1 MFSLEL
7 KVRDYECD
15 LQSVVNNAIYQHYME
30 HARHEFLH
38 SINVDFAELAAKK
51 IDLMVLKAELEY
63 KAPLR
68 PGDVFYIT
76 VEMARESRIKYAFI
90 QNLYRKSDD
99 QLMVKS
105 KFIGV
110 AVDASGE
117 KSRPMAFEPFDY
129 LLASD

>member
-1 MFSLEL
+1 MFSIDL

-15 LQSVVNNAIYQHYME
+15 LQGVVNNAIYQHYME

-38 SINVDFAELAAKK
+38 SINVNFAELAAQK

-63 KAPLR
+63 KAPLK
-68 PGDVFYIT
+68 PGDDFYIT
-76 VEMARESRIKYAFI
+76 VEIVRESRIKYAFV
-90 QNLYRKSDD
+90 QNLYRKTDD

-110 AVDASGE
+110 AVNAKG
-117 KSRPMAFEPFDY
+117 RPMAFEPFDE
-129 LLASD
+129 LLS

>member
-1 MFSLEL
+1 MFSMEL

-15 LQSVVNNAIYQHYME
+15 LQGVVNNAIYQHYLE

-38 SINVDFAELAAKK
+38 SIGVDFAELAAQK

-68 PGDVFYIT
+68 PGDMFYIT
-76 VEMARESRIKYAFI
+76 VEMARESRIKYAFV
-90 QNLYRKSDD
+90 QNLYRKADD

-110 AVDASGE
+110 AVDSSGE
-117 KSRPMAFEPFDY
+117 KTRPMAFTPFDNI
-129 LLASD
+129 LEK

>member
-1 MFSLEL
+1 MFSIEL

-15 LQSVVNNAIYQHYME
+15 LQGVVNNAIYQHYME

-38 SINVDFAELAAKK
+38 SINVNFAELAANK

-63 KAPLR
+63 KAPLK
-68 PGDVFYIT
+68 PGDDFYIT
-76 VEMARESRIKYAFI
+76 VELVRESRIKYAFV
-90 QNLYRKSDD
+90 QNLYRKTDD

-110 AVDASGE
+110 AVNAKG
-117 KSRPMAFEPFDY
+117 RPMAFEPFDG
-129 LLASD
+129 LLS